1 VKFLKVMFPALTILL
16 QIKPSHVRRL
26 LSLKVFGKE
35 EYGPDDKS
43 TERRANSIEF
53 DKKAL
58 SYFMPRNK
66 IAWDDLTQMGN
77 PTRSTEVNELI
88 EHVKTLEGRG
98 RGKKSQ
104 ARREI
109 TLHEFKM
116 LVGALRKMAEG
127 DGPAGELVAYATV
140 GVLTFMW
147 HAIARGDDSMQLQSS
162 VLSYDDELESVK
174 MKMGLLGAH
183 SMRKGPGFY
192 LGHLGY
198 AEGGSGQEGA
208 VEVGWG

>member
-1 VKFLKVMFPALTILL
+1 MMDADAIAELEANWTRPRITTDTHETYHRVLVKFLKVMFPALTILL
-16 QIKPSHVRRL
+16 QIKPSHVRRF

-43 TERRANSIEF
+43 TEGRANSIEF

-109 TLHEFKM
+109 TLHEFTM

-147 HAIARGDDSMQLQSS
+147 QPCHCTRG
-162 VLSYDDELESVK
+162 
-174 MKMGLLGAH
+174 
-183 SMRKGPGFY
+183 
-192 LGHLGY
+192 
-198 AEGGSGQEGA
+198 
-208 VEVGWG
+208 